1 MTYRDNIDRLARR
14 ITDRIPVK
22 FKNGGVE
29 LAPDTGKL
37 EYGTA
42 RLEEV
47 VRNRHGEFICRWRE
61 KAEFFCKRV

>member
-1 MTYRDNIDRLARR
+1 MKCG
-14 ITDRIPVK
+14 IPVK

-61 KAEFFCKRV
+61 KAEFFCKRA